1 MGERYFIQSIRGYTK
16 LLKWSDF
23 KCEVCNEVLNSFI
36 CNIKPFANLVVL
48 KLKKLEFQEVTFI
61 EQLKNKETQEKAF
74 RDLISLYKE
83 RLYWHVRKI
92 VIIHDDADDVLQ
104 NTFVK
109 VFKNIGN
116 FKGNSKLFSW
126 MYRIA
131 TNEAITH
138 LNRKSNLNKIDNLEL
153 QNQLVENLYADE
165 YFDGDEI
172 QLKLQ
177 MALAT
182 LPQKQRIIFNM
193 KYFDN
198 MKYTEMSDI
207 LETSV
212 GGLKASYHHA
222 RKKIE
227 KFILNETK

>member
-1 MGERYFIQSIRGYTK
+1 MKE
-16 LLKWSDF
+16 L
-23 KCEVCNEVLNSFI
+23 
-36 CNIKPFANLVVL
+36 A
-48 KLKKLEFQEVTFI
+48 FI
-61 EQLKNKETQEKAF
+61 EQLKNKETQEKAY
-74 RDLISLYKE
+74 RELISLYKE
-83 RLYWHVRKI
+83 RLYWHIRKI

-104 NTFVK
+104 NTFLK

-131 TNEAITH
+131 TNEAISF
-138 LNRKSNLNKIDNLEL
+138 LSRKSRLNNIDDIQL
-153 QNQLVENLYADE
+153 QNQIVENLYADE

-177 MALAT
+177 MAMAT
-182 LPQKQRIIFNM
+182 LPQKQRIVFNM
-193 KYFDN
+193 RYFDN
-198 MKYTEMSDI
+198 IKYAEMSDI

-222 RKKIE
+222 KKKIE
-227 KFILNETK
+227 HFILNETK